1 MTNRFLISVAA
12 AALIAGTGFAN
23 AQGTGMSRDTGSAGS
38 AAQQSAPPSERGGAS
53 SGGAMQRDSGGTSGV
68 KGAESGTKGESGMKA
83 DSTDK
88 AEPRSKSAQDG
99 DKTRR
104 VGGRSLVPVTVL
116 RDRALTRGR
125 MISVIARVDD
135 AYAAIVG

>member
-1 MTNRFLISVAA
+1 VVLPRSDW
-12 AALIAGTGFAN
+12 ALVPQTGERAGATIDAVLVECGDLA
-23 AQGTGMSRDTGSAGS
+23 AGS
-38 AAQQSAPPSERGGAS
+38 ADVDTPDDLFALAARRSNTEFLDGVATLKDLDARLADPAPF
-53 SGGAMQRDSGGTSGV
+53 V
-68 KGAESGTKGESGMKA
+68 L
-83 DSTDK
+83 
-88 AEPRSKSAQDG
+88 RSVDG

>member
-1 MTNRFLISVAA
+1 MPQTGER
-12 AALIAGTGFAN
+12 AGATIDAVLVECGDLA
-23 AQGTGMSRDTGSAGS
+23 AGS
-38 AAQQSAPPSERGGAS
+38 ADVDTPDDLFALAARRSNAEFLDGVATLKELDARLADPAPFVLKSV
-53 SGGAMQRDSGGTSGV
+53 D
-68 KGAESGTKGESGMKA
+68 GE
-83 DSTDK
+83 
-88 AEPRSKSAQDG
+88 
-99 DKTRR
+99 KTRR